1 VVGYNNKLKQAV
13 AGTKLGVNNEVNT
26 DTKKSALQLM
36 DGGPSNV
43 NPPNSHPSNPIHKAA
58 MAAQDPKPAKK
69 RVRLNLHTDKVG
81 EKETP
86 EEDKTDPHE
95 TNKTA
100 IIVGVV
106 AVVGIIILAT
116 RG

>member
-1 VVGYNNKLKQAV
+1 
-13 AGTKLGVNNEVNT
+13 VNT

-36 DGGPSNV
+36 DGGPSKV
-43 NPPNSHPSNPIHKAA
+43 NPPNSHPSNPIHKAT

-69 RVRLNLHTDKVG
+69 RVPFNLHTDKVG

-86 EEDKTDPHE
+86 EEDKTDQHE

-100 IIVGVV
+100 IIVGAV

-116 RG
+116 R